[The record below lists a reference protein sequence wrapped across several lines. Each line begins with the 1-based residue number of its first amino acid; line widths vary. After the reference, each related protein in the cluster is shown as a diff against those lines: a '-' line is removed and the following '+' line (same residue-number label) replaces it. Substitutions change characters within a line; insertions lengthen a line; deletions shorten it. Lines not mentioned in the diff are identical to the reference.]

1 MAFKNDGPISFEL
14 KENGIN
20 QLIDERNNT
29 VMMLREVSWNGRDAH
44 LELRKWV
51 VAEDGERPNKGAVF
65 MTEEGPNNLVN
76 IMTKHGFGDTK
87 TILGNIKDRPDFET
101 SLVETIGMQKVI
113 QTKNTEVEIS
123 EDDYFDPR
131 SITTMA

>member
-1 MAFKNDGPISFEL
+1 
-14 KENGIN
+14 
-20 QLIDERNNT
+20 
-29 VMMLREVSWNGRDAH
+29 
-44 LELRKWV
+44 
-51 VAEDGERPNKGAVF
+51 